1 MMITSQRLQQ
11 VLPVAS
17 ILVFIAIWQVA
28 ATFGWINRN
37 ILASPVDLAV
47 IGVGMVADGSIF
59 INSAISLARVI
70 TGFAIGAAAG
80 VLVGLGMGQI
90 ERVRIILNPLVEVLR
105 PIPPLAWIP
114 LAIIWF
120 GIGEQSKIFL
130 IAVTAFFPV
139 VVNSFKGVVGMDPTL
154 IRAARAFDVTQRKML
169 LQVTLPA
176 AMPDIA
182 TGLRIAWSLSFAVL
196 VAAEMIAAK
205 SGLGFLVT
213 DAMNLG
219 RFDVVVFG
227 IVMIGSLSVATD
239 YVLRLLIAKY
249 LLFWH
254 RGLDSAEG

>member
-1 MMITSQRLQQ
+1 MSSTRAQ
-11 VLPVAS
+11 S
-17 ILVFIAIWQVA
+17 ILPIVSILLFVGLWQTA
-28 ATFGWINRN
+28 ATLGWVNRN
-37 ILASPVDLAV
+37 ILASPLDLAV
-47 IGVGMVADGSIF
+47 IGGGMMADGSIF
-59 INSAISLARVI
+59 KHCAISLARVLV
-70 TGFAIGAAAG
+70 GFSVGALAG
-80 VLVGLGMGQI
+80 ILVGLGMGQI

-130 IAVTAFFPV
+130 IAVTAFFPI
-139 VVNSFKGVVGMDPTL
+139 VVNSYKGVVSMDPTL
-154 IRAARAFDVTQRKML
+154 LRAAQAFDVTHRKML
-169 LQVTLPA
+169 VQVTLPA

-182 TGLRIAWSLSFAVL
+182 TGLRVGWSLSFAVL

-227 IVMIGSLSVATD
+227 IVVIGLLSVATD
-239 YVLRLLIAKY
+239 YVMRLLIAKY

-254 RGLDSAEG
+254 RGLENAGG